1 MGNLI
6 RIGVEGLGHK
16 GVFPNVDFYSG
27 LIYYSM
33 GIDTK
38 MFTPIFAVSRIA
50 GWVARIIEY
59 LEDNSIFRPHAV
71 YVGPRDLKYVP
82 VEERI

>member
-59 LEDNSIFRPHAV
+59 LEDNSIFSACCVCRPK
-71 YVGPRDLKYVP
+71 GPEVCTC
-82 VEERI
+82 